1 MYRPLGANLSPLFLK
16 KEARMAS
23 RCCRNCVYPMRPES
37 HWLRIILSRWAGLL
51 FCFNCAEA
59 PGRMQEVYPNGTC
72 RNFRARRESS
82 PRGRS
87 YLSRNGDVAY
97 IGLTKGKVAIVD
109 AADFEWLS
117 QYQWSAWQHG
127 RTFYA
132 RRGRGNDIVHM
143 HREIMQPPPGYV
155 VDHIDGNGLNNRRSN
170 LRICKPAQNACNTR
184 PARGAGR
191 FKGVFPAG
199 TMWGAAIW
207 HKGQEYWLG
216 LFDDEIEA
224 ALARDR
230 KARELQGE
238 FAWLNFP

>member
-1 MYRPLGANLSPLFLK
+1 MK
-16 KEARMAS
+16 KRS
-23 RCCRNCVYPMRPES
+23 CRNCVYALRPEGR
-37 HWLRIILSRWAGLL
+37 WLRIILSRWAGLL
-51 FCFNCAEA
+51 ICFNHADC
-59 PGRMQEVYPNGTC
+59 PGRMQGVLPDKTC
-72 RNFRARRESS
+72 RNFRVGRKPS

-87 YLSRNGDVAY
+87 WRCENGEVAY

-109 AADFEWLS
+109 AADFAWLS
-117 QYQWSAWQHG
+117 RYQWSAWRSG

-132 RRGRGNDIVHM
+132 RRRRGDRIVQM
-143 HREIMQPPPGYV
+143 HREIMQPLPGFV
-155 VDHIDGNGLNNRRSN
+155 VDHIDGNGLNDRRCN
-170 LRICKPAQNACNTR
+170 LRICTPRQNAYNTR
-184 PARGAGR
+184 PARNRPR

-207 HKGQEYWLG
+207 HDGREHWLG

-224 ALARDR
+224 ALARDK